1 MGCLVKFFMP
11 DTEDLLESMP
21 GGVKSL
27 GPPEGNTGLAQELT
41 NNAIEPKMLQN
52 KKMLLL
58 NLNSIIIGI
67 EI

>member
-1 MGCLVKFFMP
+1 MGCFLKFFIP
-11 DTEDLLESMP
+11 ETEDLLESMP

-27 GPPEGNTGLAQELT
+27 GPPEGITGLAHALI